1 MSKIYDALQNLE
13 AQRKAMDS
21 GEASEPAMNPLDLQE
36 HPLSQAPA
44 APRSNAAQ
52 NLLEQA
58 TAVTRFGAEL
68 HRRMGEAGL
77 DGLQGLFAL
86 AEQLQ
91 RALATVST
99 PELDTAQADLDRV
112 AERVRTMKD
121 GLSQL
126 KAVKVDLEGLAN
138 LPKQ

>member
-21 GEASEPAMNPLDLQE
+21 GEATGPAINPLDLQE
-36 HPLSQAPA
+36 HPLQQQPVASTRAASQT
-44 APRSNAAQ
+44 
-52 NLLEQA
+52 LLEQA
-58 TAVTRFGAEL
+58 AAVTRFGAEL

-91 RALATVST
+91 RARATVST

-112 AERVRTMKD
+112 AARVREMKD

-126 KAVKVDLEGLAN
+126 KAVKTDLAGFAGSA
-138 LPKQ
+138 KQ